1 MTASIWTVCD
11 GAFWC
16 DKNSERHKNKM
27 ALNLNYE
34 WYFTALIIKS
44 EKKRDKCVHICCWN
58 LWFGNSKVLHGW
70 IGIQLYEFGLLFAC
84 ILESYQAFGE
94 KHEIQGWA
102 KIRSNIV
109 FCTYVFSL
117 SHFQDYK
124 LTGFN
129 VNQNH
134 EWKTKKLS
142 SAWKRQCEFSC
153 KCWHFNDTQK
163 NMNSSFTLNTLFSLG
178 NLFNISFWFL
188 LFVIMILTSRNI
200 NSMRV
205 IFLLRT
211 RNTKSEHKIENY
223 SNGK

>member
-1 MTASIWTVCD
+1 MNDISRHWLSNQRRRETNVSTFVVGICDLEIQKFYTVELEFNCTNL
-11 GAFWC
+11 GCYLHVFWNHIKHSV
-16 DKNSERHKNKM
+16 KNMR
-27 ALNLNYE
+27 
-34 WYFTALIIKS
+34 
-44 EKKRDKCVHICCWN
+44 
-58 LWFGNSKVLHGW
+58 SKVEQKLGQTLCFVH
-70 IGIQLYEFGLLFAC
+70 
-84 ILESYQAFGE
+84 
-94 KHEIQGWA
+94 
-102 KIRSNIV
+102 
-109 FCTYVFSL
+109 VFSL